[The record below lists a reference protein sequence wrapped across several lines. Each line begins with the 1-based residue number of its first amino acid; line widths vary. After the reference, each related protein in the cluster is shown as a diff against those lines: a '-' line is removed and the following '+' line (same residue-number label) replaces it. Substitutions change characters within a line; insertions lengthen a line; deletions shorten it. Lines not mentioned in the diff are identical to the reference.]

1 MNEETESFKETKKFL
16 EGRIAAGQ
24 IRKCQCGKYLGEEYE
39 RCGECTSLES
49 MAKDLNKDIKNT
61 AK

>member
-1 MNEETESFKETKKFL
+1 MNEELDSYKETKKFL

-24 IRKCQCGKYLGEEYE
+24 IKRCPGCSHLIGEEYL
-39 RCGECTSLES
+39 RCGECISQEN
-49 MAKDLNKDIKNT
+49 MAKDIRNT